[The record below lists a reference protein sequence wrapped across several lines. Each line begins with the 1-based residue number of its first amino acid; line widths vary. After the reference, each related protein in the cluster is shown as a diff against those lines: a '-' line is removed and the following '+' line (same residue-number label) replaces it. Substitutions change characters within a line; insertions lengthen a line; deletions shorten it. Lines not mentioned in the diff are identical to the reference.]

1 MDGDFWLR
9 TAGMLAFV
17 TVLFVY
23 PVVSL
28 YRDDR
33 RRSREQADG
42 QQILGVEPEQHS

>member
-33 RRSREQADG
+33 RAAREPADDQLLG
-42 QQILGVEPEQHS
+42 AEAEQQS